1 MRGLEGLPLPARDEV
16 VRLLRPADALCSL
29 PFVSKGTLVALQELC
44 MPLGKVNAR
53 TVDEALQQAH
63 ALRRAWDLGTL
74 RLDSYVRDVS
84 GLAGC
89 AALHTLNLSRTRV
102 SDVSGLGR
110 CAELRTL
117 SLYMCRELTDASA
130 LGRCAA
136 LHTLDLS
143 YCSQV
148 TDVSALG
155 RCAALHTLNLSVCR
169 GLRDVSATGGLRG
182 AAYARFLIQ

>member
-29 PFVSKGTLVALQELC
+29 QCVSKGTLVALQELC

-89 AALHTLNLSRTRV
+89 AALHTLNLSR
-102 SDVSGLGR
+102 SGVEGVW
-110 CAELRTL
+110 
-117 SLYMCRELTDASA
+117 LTDCAVLHSLLLEDCWQLTYVPA
-130 LGRCAA
+130 LTRCAA
-136 LHTLDLS
+136 LHTLDIRG
-143 YCSQV
+143 CSG
-148 TDVSALG
+148 L
-155 RCAALHTLNLSVCR
+155 AAR
-169 GLRDVSATGGLRG
+169 GLWPLYGL
-182 AAYARFLIQ
+182 ANLVQL